1 MNKKEIRHEQ
11 LSFSFDKEYPS
22 LLEPLRQKENELG
35 TSSTGSVFYRI
46 QMINC
51 YLEEGDFS
59 NAFKCLEKVVKVI
72 FDVNSKPSSNYFR
85 ELIHLAAVIDK
96 QISGKAMV
104 DSFDQIRGIDFL
116 NYLYQSTGEMLWA
129 EKNYNEAIKW
139 YRKAADQGSIFAQ
152 SQLGW
157 IYFNGNGVER
167 DDREAVKW
175 HRQAAVQGDGYAQ
188 YQLGNHYARGLGVR
202 EDYTESFKWFSLAA
216 EQGVTSAQ
224 CALSLLYAEG
234 LGVEESCVKA
244 YKWVSIATID
254 SYEDELEIKHMLEG
268 QMTSIQVAEAKEL
281 ARKWTEK
288 WERKSKPI

>member
-1 MNKKEIRHEQ
+1 
-11 LSFSFDKEYPS
+11 
-22 LLEPLRQKENELG
+22 
-35 TSSTGSVFYRI
+35 
-46 QMINC
+46 MINC

-139 YRKAADQGSIFAQ
+139 YRKAADLGSIFAQ

-288 WERKSKPI
+288 WEGKSKPI

>member
-152 SQLGW
+152 
-157 IYFNGNGVER
+157 
-167 DDREAVKW
+167 
-175 HRQAAVQGDGYAQ
+175 
-188 YQLGNHYARGLGVR
+188 
-202 EDYTESFKWFSLAA
+202 
-216 EQGVTSAQ
+216 
-224 CALSLLYAEG
+224 
-234 LGVEESCVKA
+234 
-244 YKWVSIATID
+244 
-254 SYEDELEIKHMLEG
+254 
-268 QMTSIQVAEAKEL
+268 
-281 ARKWTEK
+281 
-288 WERKSKPI
+288 